1 MELSLGATQVVVV
14 STIAFVL
21 SIVTLGLRLW
31 SRRILRS
38 RLQFNDYMI
47 IVATIFNV
55 GAYANSLTAC
65 FVGGLGVHLR
75 EVLATNPQYFAN
87 YLKIFVAGELL
98 WCTANTCVKFSI
110 LSLYKNLFPSNTFV
124 RVCHGGILLTAV
136 YWTVVVLE
144 TFLLCKPVQFTWDRT
159 IPNGTCYGERMGYLT
174 AATVNL
180 IIDAFI
186 VVLPMPL
193 LFRLQ
198 MSLPKRLGVAAMFS
212 LGGLI
217 CVISLL
223 RVIWV
228 SSWNLSDLTFGVV
241 DVTIYTI
248 LEPLLG
254 VVNACLPIVKPAL
267 VRIFNP
273 GGQIWSS
280 TKIESWKTT
289 STSATQKRR
298 SPPSNRANFDRL
310 HNGIPLISIHA
321 SKPPT
326 HNADTDEENT
336 ITITRGW
343 YVDSWS
349 NHEIQVS

>member
-1 MELSLGATQVVVV
+1 
-14 STIAFVL
+14 
-21 SIVTLGLRLW
+21 
-31 SRRILRS
+31 
-38 RLQFNDYMI
+38 
-47 IVATIFNV
+47 
-55 GAYANSLTAC
+55 
-65 FVGGLGVHLR
+65 
-75 EVLATNPQYFAN
+75 
-87 YLKIFVAGELL
+87 
-98 WCTANTCVKFSI
+98 
-110 LSLYKNLFPSNTFV
+110 
-124 RVCHGGILLTAV
+124 
-136 YWTVVVLE
+136 
-144 TFLLCKPVQFTWDRT
+144 
-159 IPNGTCYGERMGYLT
+159 MGYL
-174 AATVNL
+174 AAAIVNL

-193 LFRLQ
+193 LFQLQ

-228 SSWNLSDLTFGVV
+228 SSWNLSDMTFGVV

-280 TKIESWKTT
+280 TTIEFWKTT

-298 SPPSNRANFDRL
+298 SPLSNRANFDRL
-310 HNGIPLISIHA
+310 HNGVPLTSIHA

-349 NHEIQVS
+349 DHEIHVC